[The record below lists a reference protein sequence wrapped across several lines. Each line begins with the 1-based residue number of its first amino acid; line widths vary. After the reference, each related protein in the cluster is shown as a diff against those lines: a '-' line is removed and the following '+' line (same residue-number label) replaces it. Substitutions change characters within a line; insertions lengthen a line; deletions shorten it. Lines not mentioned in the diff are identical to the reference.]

1 MPSLPTAKEWSVLI
15 VCTGHGKELLHDVV
29 RKEVDRLGLR
39 ATVYDHPGY
48 PVDPSLHSHA
58 ACVAAIQSHDIVL
71 ALLDESEGGVFQVSQ
86 ARPKWWKTCEG
97 ASIAACWIATSAS
110 DNPPG

>member
-1 MPSLPTAKEWSVLI
+1 MPSLPMTREWSVLI
-15 VCTGHGKELLHDVV
+15 LCTGNGRELLRDTV
-29 RKEVDRLGLR
+29 RTEVDRLGLR

-71 ALLDESEGGVFQVSQ
+71 AFLDESEGGVFQVSQ
-86 ARPKWWKTCEG
+86 TPAEMVDDLRRCG
-97 ASIAACWIATSAS
+97 IAAC
-110 DNPPG
+110 